1 MSEEAQ
7 EALSQLGDRLGSAPF
22 PLPAVD
28 SLCERLREMM
38 IPVRDAWEEATYTK
52 EALLQLNKERGKD
65 LGDDPTADGTG
76 AELGIKD
83 TTPGTPSS
91 RTEQMPPLPGPAGQS
106 SELTKVADFYTN
118 NKVLKDDAVDSS
130 SDDEDAW
137 AAAYPVQVGKWIE
150 DKNKEEHVEALE
162 ANWNTDLLILANQL
176 ITNESGTSASLAVSC
191 SAGNHTGDESLHN
204 LKHGSTVA
212 KSPGQW
218 LGEWAGEDDQSRD
231 LLDGMRSSVKIG
243 DTAVAE
249 PPSPSQ
255 NRGERGERN
264 MAPKFD
270 PNEVKVVFLRQY
282 GGEQAPSS
290 VLAPKVGPL
299 GMSPKKVGDDIVKGT
314 SQWKGIRVTV
324 KLTIQNRAAK
334 VDVEPNATSLVIK
347 ALKEPLRDRKK
358 TKNIKHSGNLTKNV
372 FLDICRQMRKK
383 SLAKEFKGTAKEI
396 LGTCFAV
403 GCTVDGQK
411 PIALQE
417 AIDNEEWEL
426 PTDIDLGDTAAR
438 DKWTAAK
445 TVIGGIL
452 GLSPKVQQKVLVRM
466 VSRWCNM
473 FIKSKVQE
481 RGELKKDDVSMLTD
495 WAPMFFGIEKDVTMD
510 MVQAFGWVPVGQ
522 QPPAGMAEIQGS
534 VALGSVS
541 IFGKDPFQE
550 GGKMEGPVNKSATRE
565 GDFS

>member
-1 MSEEAQ
+1 
-7 EALSQLGDRLGSAPF
+7 
-22 PLPAVD
+22 
-28 SLCERLREMM
+28 MM

-150 DKNKEEHVEALE
+150 DKNKEEH
-162 ANWNTDLLILANQL
+162 
-176 ITNESGTSASLAVSC
+176 
-191 SAGNHTGDESLHN
+191 
-204 LKHGSTVA
+204 
-212 KSPGQW
+212 
-218 LGEWAGEDDQSRD
+218 
-231 LLDGMRSSVKIG
+231 
-243 DTAVAE
+243 VAE